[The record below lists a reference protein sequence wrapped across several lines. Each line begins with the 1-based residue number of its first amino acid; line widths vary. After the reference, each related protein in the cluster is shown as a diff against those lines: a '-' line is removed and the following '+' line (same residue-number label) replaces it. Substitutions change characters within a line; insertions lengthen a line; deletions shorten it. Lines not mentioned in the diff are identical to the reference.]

1 MKNKKNILPLLEAYR
16 PTARRIDGIVIH
28 CSDNLP
34 TSKITV
40 EDIDREHR
48 RNGWNGVGYH
58 FVILPD
64 GTIQTGRPLETPGA
78 HVSGYNNHTI
88 GICYIGGRNPEA
100 TGKDDRYADT
110 RTPEQ
115 KEALRWLITAIK
127 SHLPGGGS
135 MTIKGHRDYSPDQNR
150 NGIIERFEF
159 VKECPCFDVMTE
171 YADLLS

>member
-1 MKNKKNILPLLEAYR
+1 MNNRQNIIARLGAYR

-34 TSKITV
+34 TSKVTV

-48 RNGWNGVGYH
+48 RRGWNGIGYH

-64 GTIQTGRPLETPGA
+64 GTIETGRQLEIPGA

-100 TGKDDRYADT
+100 TGKNDRYADT

-115 KEALRWLITAIK
+115 KDSLRWLISAIK
-127 SHLPGGGS
+127 AHLPHGGS
-135 MTIKGHRDYSPDQNR
+135 MTVKGHRDYSPDQNR

-159 VKECPCFDVMTE
+159 IKECPCFNATEE
-171 YADLLS
+171 YADL

>member
-1 MKNKKNILPLLEAYR
+1 MNNRDNITALLRAYR

-34 TSKITV
+34 TSKYGV
-40 EDIDREHR
+40 ADIDRDHR
-48 RNGWNGVGYH
+48 KNGWNGIGYH

-64 GTIQTGRPLETPGA
+64 GTIETGRALETPGA

-100 TGKDDRYADT
+100 TGKSDRYADT
-110 RTPEQ
+110 RTEEQ
-115 KEALRWLITAIK
+115 KDSLRWLLTAIK
-127 SHLPGGGS
+127 AHMPGGS
-135 MTIKGHRDYSPDQNR
+135 KMTIKGHRDYSPDQNR

-159 VKECPCFDVMTE
+159 VKECPCFNAMEE
-171 YADLLS
+171 YADI

>member
-1 MKNKKNILPLLEAYR
+1 MKNKKNIIPLLEAYR

-34 TSKITV
+34 TSKITA
-40 EDIDREHR
+40 EDLDREHR
-48 RNGWNGVGYH
+48 RRGWNGIGYH

-64 GTIQTGRPLETPGA
+64 GTIETGRPLETPGA

-100 TGKDDRYADT
+100 TGPADRYADT

-115 KEALRWLITAIK
+115 KESLRWLITAIR
-127 SHLPGGGS
+127 SHLPHGGT
-135 MTIKGHRDYSPDQNR
+135 MTVKGHRDYSPDQNR
-150 NGIIERFEF
+150 NGVIERFEF
-159 VKECPCFDVMTE
+159 IKECPCFDVSSE
-171 YADLLS
+171 YGDLLP